1 MGVDI
6 QKHFQILLGTQLLF
20 QLLPDYFHFESA
32 VPVAVWVIVRK
43 EMPVHVFSLQVVSV
57 VACHNTVGVHDRN
70 DPRFVLFTVLVTQR
84 TVLKQCVDQTLNYV
98 V

>member
-1 MGVDI
+1 VDI

-43 EMPVHVFSLQVVSV
+43 EMPVHVFSLQIRTVIP
-57 VACHNTVGVHDRN
+57 AHYAVGVHDRDN
-70 DPRFVLFTVLVTQR
+70 PDFVQLPEFVA
-84 TVLKQCVDQTLNYV
+84 DNFF
-98 V
+98 